1 MILRNTNSTFNRFIK
16 IMMVLLLVFNGAL
29 VSIANNPLHAETVK
43 LEKGEPIYYPSW
55 LGNWSTNYYYING
68 QLAYC
73 LNSSR
78 NEPVNNNSAHA
89 EISNNVALLK
99 VLYYGYGGPEDY
111 FKNDHVS
118 SEKTKYLYTHIMASF
133 AYSGDIYGGKDW
145 DYLESIGVGLKGVYN
160 WIQAQPVP
168 SNEFNFD
175 GSNNLN
181 VTAFYDSNTG
191 NQRTKDIKF
200 NSTSSNTVTLPLQSG
215 VKLHNVTKG
224 TISSG
229 NVTINGGDTFYLET
243 DMFTK
248 RDDFSSGTLSG
259 SHKTRYAP
267 LIVKSDSTSVQDI
280 GSWSFTYDPTQISL
294 SVKWTEGAQF
304 SINKKDNYNETVKN
318 ATFTLK
324 EWNKYSSIYTDLKIM
339 SYDQTSNLYNS
350 GVLTK
355 TDTNLGKFKIVENV
369 PNGYTSNSRYEQEF
383 EYDGYILRNTLSASL
398 EGTDVEIRI
407 SSMLADKHQIKY
419 EVYNVPDNINQI
431 QFPTWSDPNGQDDLN
446 WVNLVKD
453 SNGLWQTTY
462 HMPEDANYQIHC
474 YFSSNITGFTAF
486 ATTNF
491 DQRKDVVIDAI
502 NTRILGNISIK
513 KNDENKKALQGVKFN
528 IIANED
534 IRTPQGIIVYNN
546 GDIVEELTTDVNG
559 TIKSSNLDL
568 GSYIV
573 RETSTLD
580 GYILADDQI
589 VNLTS
594 TDPSVEI
601 VQNEIELNNYPNK
614 ITLKKIDKDTK
625 QPLEGAFFDLYK
637 NTNGYWVKQQTNLK
651 SNQDGVIEIKKLST
665 GDFYFVESKQPDG
678 YKINTNEYHFSVGQN
693 GKIIA
698 TDIIS
703 VDSIGNGTIIVE
715 NELDLTSLKIIK
727 KNNNDK
733 LLENAEFTLYSDQEC
748 TLEIANGKSNKNGE
762 IFFKNIQVGDFYLK
776 ETKAPDGYREIEDPL
791 KISLKMVDG
800 KFTLMINDEIKNDK
814 DNFITQEL
822 DNRYIGTVTII
833 NSRGF
838 MLPATGSDLTI
849 ILICCG
855 SIVTGLAIKR
865 YKKTE
870 GKK

>member
-1 MILRNTNSTFNRFIK
+1 MILKNTNSIFNRFIK
-16 IMMVLLLVFNGAL
+16 IIIVLLLVFNGAL
-29 VSIANNPLHAETVK
+29 VSITNNPLYAETVK

-181 VTAFYDSNTG
+181 VTAYYDSNTG

-200 NSTSSNTVTLPLQSG
+200 NSTSSNTVTLPLQNG

-398 EGTDVEIRI
+398 EGTDVKIRI

-486 ATTNF
+486 ATTSF
-491 DQRKDVVIDAI
+491 DQRKDVVIDAL

-513 KNDENKKALQGVKFN
+513 KNDENKKGLQGVKFS
-528 IIANED
+528 IFANED
-534 IRTPQGIIVYNN
+534 IRTPQGTIVYNN
-546 GDIVEELTTDVNG
+546 GDIIEELTTDVNG

-594 TDPSVEI
+594 TDSSVEI
-601 VQNEIELNNYPNK
+601 VQNEIELNNYPN
-614 ITLKKIDKDTK
+614 
-625 QPLEGAFFDLYK
+625 
-637 NTNGYWVKQQTNLK
+637 
-651 SNQDGVIEIKKLST
+651 NQKV
-665 GDFYFVESKQPDG
+665 
-678 YKINTNEYHFSVGQN
+678 
-693 GKIIA
+693 
-698 TDIIS
+698 
-703 VDSIGNGTIIVE
+703 
-715 NELDLTSLKIIK
+715 
-727 KNNNDK
+727 
-733 LLENAEFTLYSDQEC
+733 
-748 TLEIANGKSNKNGE
+748 
-762 IFFKNIQVGDFYLK
+762 
-776 ETKAPDGYREIEDPL
+776 
-791 KISLKMVDG
+791 
-800 KFTLMINDEIKNDK
+800 
-814 DNFITQEL
+814 
-822 DNRYIGTVTII
+822 
-833 NSRGF
+833 
-838 MLPATGSDLTI
+838 
-849 ILICCG
+849 
-855 SIVTGLAIKR
+855 
-865 YKKTE
+865 
-870 GKK
+870 

>member
-1 MILRNTNSTFNRFIK
+1 MILKNTNNIFNRFIK
-16 IMMVLLLVFNGAL
+16 IMMVLLLVFSGAL
-29 VSIANNPLHAETVK
+29 SSIVNTPLHAETVK

-89 EISNNVALLK
+89 EISNNMALLK

-181 VTAFYDSNTG
+181 VTAYYDSNTG

-200 NSTSSNTVTLPLQSG
+200 NSTSSNTVTLPLQNG

-248 RDDFSSGTLSG
+248 RGDFSSGTLSG

-294 SVKWTEGAQF
+294 NVKWTEGAQF

-324 EWNKYSSIYTDLKIM
+324 EWNKYSSTYTDLKIM

-350 GVLTK
+350 GILTK

-369 PNGYTSNSRYEQEF
+369 PSGYTSNSRYEQEF

-398 EGTDVEIRI
+398 EGTDVEIQI
-407 SSMLADKHQIKY
+407 SSLFADKHQIKY

-462 HMPEDANYQIHC
+462 HMSEDANYQIHC

-534 IRTPQGIIVYNN
+534 IRTPQGTIVYNN

-589 VNLTS
+589 VNLTN

-637 NTNGYWVKQQTNLK
+637 NINGYWVKQQTNLK
-651 SNQDGVIEIKKLST
+651 SNQDGLIEINRLAT
-665 GDFYFVESKQPDG
+665 GDFYFVESRQPDG
-678 YKINTNEYHFSVGQN
+678 YKIDTNEYHFSVGQN

-698 TDIIS
+698 NDIIS
-703 VDSIGNGTIIVE
+703 VDSNGNGTIIIE

-727 KNNNDK
+727 KNDNDK
-733 LLENAEFTLYSDQEC
+733 LLENAEFTLYSDKEC
-748 TLEIANGKSNKNGE
+748 TIEIANGKSDKNGE

-776 ETKAPDGYREIEDPL
+776 ETKAPSGYRKIEDPL

-800 KFTLMINDEIKNDK
+800 KFTLMINGEIKNDK

-833 NSRGF
+833 NKRGF
-838 MLPATGSDLTI
+838 MLPATGSNLTI
-849 ILICCG
+849 IIICCG
-855 SIVTGLAIKR
+855 SIVTGLAIKKR
-865 YKKTE
+865 REKNE
-870 GKK
+870 